1 MDKISICTVVKNE
14 EKHISE
20 FLKHY
25 EWADEIIM
33 VDNQSTDK
41 TIEIT
46 RVFIPNIYTNNEKS
60 LGMLK
65 RFVLSKATK
74 DWILLVDID
83 ELVSCELKK
92 EIKDILSHG
101 PKYDAYA
108 IPYKNHFL
116 GHALKSKAQTY
127 SKVRLFRRNKGSV
140 TLDPVHEEVVIKGKV
155 SNLKEEINHYSFR
168 SLPQVFSKFTRYAQ
182 VEAKLYSA
190 KGEKVSLKKFTLYPL
205 HMFWSIFVEDE
216 GYEDGIYGFML
227 ALCFAYY
234 EFARYFFLLFTPRK
248 SARP

>member
-1 MDKISICTVVKNE
+1 
-14 EKHISE
+14 
-20 FLKHY
+20 
-25 EWADEIIM
+25 M

-41 TIEIT
+41 TVEIAK
-46 RVFIPNIYTNNEKS
+46 VFTPHVFPNSEKS
-60 LGMLK
+60 LGLLK
-65 RFVLSKATK
+65 QFALSKATK

-83 ELVSCELKK
+83 EFVSRQLQK
-92 EIKDILSHG
+92 EIKDVLSYE

-108 IPYKNHFL
+108 VPYKNHFL

-140 TLDPVHEEVVIKGKV
+140 TLDPVHEEVVIKGRIG
-155 SNLKEEINHYSFR
+155 NLKGEINHYSFR
-168 SLPQVFSKFTRYAQ
+168 SLPQILSKFTRYAQ
-182 VEAKLYSA
+182 LEAKLYFA
-190 KGEKVSLKKFTLYPL
+190 KGEKATFKKFTLYPL

-216 GYEDGIYGFML
+216 GYRDGIYGFLL
-227 ALCFAYY
+227 ALCFSYY